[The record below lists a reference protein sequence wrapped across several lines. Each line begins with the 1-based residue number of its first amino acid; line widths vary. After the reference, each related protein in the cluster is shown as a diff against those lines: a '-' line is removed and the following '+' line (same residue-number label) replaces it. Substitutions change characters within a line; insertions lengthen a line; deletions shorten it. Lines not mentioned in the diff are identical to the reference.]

1 MFILKKIRSATLV
14 ETLVASAII
23 MIVFLI
29 ASLSLNNVF
38 RGVVKNND
46 AQFQNRIKELTYF
59 TKNNKVALPFYEE
72 TEQWDIVIETQE
84 GVITMEALHKPS
96 NSKKKKIIDEKR

>member
-1 MFILKKIRSATLV
+1 MFIFKKIRSATLV
-14 ETLVASAII
+14 ETLIASAII

-38 RGVVKNND
+38 KGVVKNND

-96 NSKKKKIIDEKR
+96 NSKKEKIIDEKR